1 MDHCHKSRQCFKP
14 AISTCGKYHDL
25 NTPLNPSSFP
35 CGVSPLNYLYKG
47 RQLSTADDYEFKN
60 IMPNDSQRVEEAL
73 LKRARQNRAY
83 IENINAG
90 MFARGGTNVDPSSF
104 SLVTPDEYIEQ
115 PKILTFSPDKSVF
128 TPILQEG
135 FQYPNLDDPNSIYN
149 LEDMNNLRYPDI
161 YPIDNFISGSN
172 TSSSF
177 NNGINGSSAIS
188 DIWNTI
194 KTTVYNTPIVIGKT
208 FTDAVNEPATMVSTP
223 SNLMTS
229 LTFLFIFILII
240 SVLIF
245 ANRDK

>member
-25 NTPLNPSSFP
+25 NTPLNPSPFP
-35 CGVSPLNYLYKG
+35 CRVSPLNYLYKG

-60 IMPNDSQRVEEAL
+60 IMPNDPQRVEEAL

-115 PKILTFSPDKSVF
+115 PKILTFSPDQSVF

-149 LEDMNNLRYPDI
+149 LEDMNHLRDADNFN
-161 YPIDNFISGSN
+161 YPIDNF
-172 TSSSF
+172 
-177 NNGINGSSAIS
+177 NGIDGSSTMS
-188 DIWNTI
+188 NIWNTI

-208 FTDAVNEPATMVSTP
+208 LTDAVNEPTTIVSTP

-229 LTFLFIFILII
+229 LAFLFIFILII
-240 SVLIF
+240 SILIF
-245 ANRDK
+245 ANRDKSF